1 MNLKILSNLCIV
13 GMLFALFCIT
23 YDNSI
28 KSVFNQ
34 NNYEPYYCGDA
45 NLPQV
50 SLMINVY
57 WGNEYIEPMLKVL
70 KDNNVTT
77 TFFVGGSWANKYS
90 EILNK
95 IVSDGHEIGN
105 HGFNH
110 KSHSKLTYEQNY
122 NEIYMCQEVVKNLC
136 NVQTNLFAPPS
147 GDFNNTTLK
156 VASALNYKTIM
167 WSKDTIDWRDKNT
180 DLIYKRATNNL
191 KNGDLVLMHPT
202 QNTLEAL
209 PKIIDYCNKNNLK
222 ITTVSKCLNI
232 AE

>member
-1 MNLKILSNLCIV
+1 MNYRLLSNVCIV
-13 GMLFALFCIT
+13 CMLFALFCIT

-28 KSVFNQ
+28 KSVFNP
-34 NNYEPYYCGDA
+34 NDYEPYYCGDA

-57 WGNEYIEPMLKVL
+57 WGNEYIEPMLEVL
-70 KDNNVTT
+70 KNENITT
-77 TFFVGGSWANKYS
+77 TFFVGGSWANKYP
-90 EILNK
+90 ELLDK
-95 IVSDGHEIGN
+95 IVEAGHEMGN

-110 KSHSKLTYEQNY
+110 KEHSKLNYEQNY
-122 NEIYMCQEVVKNLC
+122 NEIYKCGEIVKGLTNIEM
-136 NVQTNLFAPPS
+136 NLFAPPS
-147 GDFNNTTLK
+147 GDFSKTTLQ

-180 DLIYKRATNNL
+180 DLIVKRATNNL

-209 PKIIDYCNKNNLK
+209 PQIIDYCKKNNLT
-222 ITTVSKCLNI
+222 ITTVTKCLNI
-232 AE
+232 N